1 VKAHDYALAVFHTV
15 FQLLSIK
22 SSDIRIRNASA
33 TDLEAIVALSAF
45 VQRQHADALPDLFKP
60 PAKSQ
65 QIIDTFRG
73 FLADPASLMLVAEAA
88 KPVGYLW
95 AQLQNRPEG
104 WTRFAL
110 RLLYIQ
116 HMGVTPRFRRR
127 GVGRLL
133 LARAVE
139 IARQQGIKRIELD
152 VCSFNAEA
160 RDFYAK
166 HGFAVFNERM
176 AFRTDAACIFNVSHA
191 NTPKS

>member
-1 VKAHDYALAVFHTV
+1 MAHDYELAVSWMV
-15 FQLLSIK
+15 SQLLSIK
-22 SSDIRIRNASA
+22 PLDIRIRNASA

-60 PAKSQ
+60 PARSRQ
-65 QIIDTFRG
+65 TRDAFRS
-73 FLADPASLMLVAEAA
+73 FLADPTSLMLLAEKT

-95 AQLQNRPEG
+95 AQFQNRPEG

-116 HMGVTPRFRRR
+116 HMGVAPRFRRR

-139 IARQQGIKRIELD
+139 MARQQGITRIELD
-152 VCSFNAEA
+152 VCSFNSEA
-160 RDFYAK
+160 RRNLCQAWFC
-166 HGFAVFNERM
+166 G
-176 AFRTDAACIFNVSHA
+176 IQ
-191 NTPKS
+191 